1 VLIFLFGEIYYRNEK
16 FGRQTHKKGKT
27 EIKISYYQLR
37 ESFMHYRQQQG
48 SDHFEGRSV
57 RLNTEYAT
65 VKYVQT

>member
-1 VLIFLFGEIYYRNEK
+1 M
-16 FGRQTHKKGKT
+16 HKKGKT

-37 ESFMHYRQQQG
+37 ESFMHYRQQG
-48 SDHFEGRSV
+48 ADHFKGRRM